1 MKLGD
6 LIEIITTITGIKYL
20 VSVYTKVTGKS
31 CNCDKRKENLNDI
44 SLWD

>member
-6 LIEIITTITGIKYL
+6 LIEKITTITGIKYL
-20 VSVYTKVTGKS
+20 VSVYTKITGEP
-31 CNCDKRKENLNDI
+31 CNCEQRKEDLNDI